1 MQTQPVSTQPVS
13 TQPVSTHPQSLTLR
27 PRRSKWQQWIVPPAR
42 FAAALK
48 DAIAWI
54 AFAVALRLA
63 MRWLIV
69 ALPLLWPIAAL
80 IAMVPALSAA
90 YLASRFP
97 RLSLVLGYRSL
108 LILLGLMLGGKL

>member
-1 MQTQPVSTQPVS
+1 MQTQPVQI
-13 TQPVSTHPQSLTLR
+13 HPQSLTLR

-42 FAAALK
+42 FNQALK

-54 AFAVALRLA
+54 VVAVVLRVGV
-63 MRWLIV
+63 RWLIV
-69 ALPLLWPIAAL
+69 WQPSLWPIAAL
-80 IAMVPALSAA
+80 IVMAPALSAA
-90 YLASRFP
+90 YLASQFP

>member
-1 MQTQPVSTQPVS
+1 MQTQPVSA
-13 TQPVSTHPQSLTLR
+13 HPQSLTLR

-42 FAAALK
+42 FSNALK
-48 DAIAWI
+48 DAIVWI
-54 AFAVALRLA
+54 AAAVVLRLGV
-63 MRWLIV
+63 RWLIV
-69 ALPLLWPIAAL
+69 ALPALWPIAAL
-80 IAMVPALSAA
+80 IVMAPALSAA